1 MCAEKSQKRDR
12 SPDLKSISGDVGA
25 APKPPRQPLRP
36 FSRSL
41 PMALLRAREA
51 VMRHFRPSLQA
62 AGLTEQQWR
71 TLRALS
77 GVKEIEAAR
86 LAANTC
92 LLAPSLSRILRDLEE
107 RSLIHRRADPKD
119 GRAALISLTPTGWA
133 MLNEVG
139 AQSEAVYHAIELRL
153 GSARLNRLME
163 ALAEIESD
171 LDNLPPAAG

>member
-1 MCAEKSQKRDR
+1 MRADKSQEHRG
-12 SPDLKSISGDVGA
+12 SLGVGAISGDAGA
-25 APKPPRQPLRP
+25 APKPPVQVLRP

-77 GVKEIEAAR
+77 GVDEIEATS
-86 LAANTC
+86 LVVSTF
-92 LLAPSLSRILRDLEE
+92 LLASSLSRILRDMEE
-107 RSLIHRRADPKD
+107 RNFIQRRTDPKD
-119 GRAALISLTPTGWA
+119 GRAALISLTATGWA

-139 AQSEAVYHAIELRL
+139 VQSEVVYRAIELRL

-163 ALAEIESD
+163 ALADIESD
-171 LDNLPPAAG
+171 LDDIGPAEG